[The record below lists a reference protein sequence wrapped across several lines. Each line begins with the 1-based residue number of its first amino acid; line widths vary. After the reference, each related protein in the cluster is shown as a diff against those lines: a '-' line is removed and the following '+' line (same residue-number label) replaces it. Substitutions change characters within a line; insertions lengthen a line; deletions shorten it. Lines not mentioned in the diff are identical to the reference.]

1 MALYKLTVQTD
12 LDISLS
18 PGDQLLYI
26 SAEDITDT
34 FGIEHV
40 GTTGIKV
47 LGDITRIGPIGQQGF
62 FLDGEFQITEN
73 GLSQDE
79 IEFEST
85 ASADAIEAITDSD
98 FIFFRKNQVV
108 NKSGLKGYY
117 MQTTFKIMRFNSIRQ
132 GIHKSTRKYTI
143 KSQEKN
149 KRQKFKN

>member
-26 SAEDITDT
+26 SFEDITDT

-73 GLSQDE
+73 GLNQDE

-117 MQTTFKIMRFNSIRQ
+117 MQTTFKNNDYSNPAELFAIGSEV
-132 GIHKSTRKYTI
+132 GGSSK
-143 KSQEKN
+143 
-149 KRQKFKN
+149 

>member
-117 MQTTFKIMRFNSIRQ
+117 MQTTFKNNDYSNPAELFAIGSEVV
-132 GIHKSTRKYTI
+132 GSSK
-143 KSQEKN
+143 
-149 KRQKFKN
+149 

>member
-1 MALYKLTVQTD
+1 MALYRLTVQTD

-34 FGIEHV
+34 FGVEHV
-40 GTTGIKV
+40 GATGVKV

-62 FLDGEFQITEN
+62 IVDGEFQITEN
-73 GLSQDE
+73 GLNQGE

-85 ASADAIEAITDSD
+85 ASADAIEQITDSD

-117 MQTTFKIMRFNSIRQ
+117 MQTTFKNNDYSNPVELF
-132 GIHKSTRKYTI
+132 GIGSEVGGSSK
-143 KSQEKN
+143 
-149 KRQKFKN
+149 